1 MIKINLLPQQ
11 KRSKSTNIEKG
22 AVLFVFGILAMLGSV
37 FGVDY
42 YFTSEL
48 NTLQASVAAKTQT
61 RALLE
66 KEAAIV
72 NSVIQEL
79 KDIEGRIKV
88 IKDIRLRQGLPVKF
102 IDEIVI
108 NMPKDK
114 MWFETF
120 SLNANGNIALSG
132 VALDNQIFASY
143 VERLR
148 MSKYIKYIDTRR
160 TSRRAIDGLGLVS
173 FECSVM
179 AQEYFENT
187 NTNGTT
193 NG

>member
-11 KRSKSTNIEKG
+11 KRTKSTNVEKSLVFFVLG
-22 AVLFVFGILAMLGSV
+22 VVVLFGSV

-42 YFTSEL
+42 YFSSQLGEL
-48 NTLQASVAAKTQT
+48 NAAVTAKTQT
-61 RALLE
+61 KTLLE
-66 KEAAIV
+66 KEVAKV
-72 NSVIQEL
+72 NQTIQAL
-79 KDIEGRIKV
+79 QDIEGRIKI
-88 IKDIRLRQGLPVKF
+88 IKDVRLRQGLPVKY

-108 NMPKDK
+108 NMPENKL
-114 MWFETF
+114 WVETF
-120 SLNANGNIALSG
+120 NIDANGNIALSG
-132 VALDNQIFASY
+132 VALDNQAFVTY

-148 MSKYIKYIDTRR
+148 LSKYIASVDTRR

-173 FECSVM
+173 FECSVK
-179 AQEYFENT
+179 AQEYFENI

>member
-11 KRSKSTNIEKG
+11 KRSKSTNVEKG
-22 AVLFVFGILAMLGSV
+22 AVFFILAIMLMLGSV
-37 FGVDY
+37 YGVDY
-42 YFTSEL
+42 YFSSAL
-48 NTLQASVAAKTQT
+48 STLQSSVAAKQQT

-66 KEAAIV
+66 KEVSIV

-79 KDIEGRIKV
+79 KDIETRIKV
-88 IKDIRLRQGLPVKF
+88 IKDIRLRQGLPVKY
-102 IDEIVI
+102 IDEVVV

-120 SLNANGNIALSG
+120 TINANGNIALSG
-132 VALDNQIFASY
+132 VALDNQVFASY

-148 MSKYIKYIDTRR
+148 LSKYIKVVDTRR
-160 TSRRAIDGLGLVS
+160 TSRRAVDGLGLVA

>member
-11 KRSKSTNIEKG
+11 KRSKSTNVEKG
-22 AVLFVFGILAMLGSV
+22 AVFFILAILLMLGSV
-37 FGVDY
+37 YGVDY
-42 YFTSEL
+42 YFSSEL
-48 NTLQASVAAKTQT
+48 STLQSSVAAKQQT

-66 KEAAIV
+66 KEVSIV

-79 KDIEGRIKV
+79 KDIETRIKV
-88 IKDIRLRQGLPVKF
+88 IKDIRLRQGLPVKY
-102 IDEIVI
+102 IDEIVV
-108 NMPKDK
+108 NLPKDK

-120 SLNANGNIALSG
+120 TINANGNIALSG
-132 VALDNQIFASY
+132 VALDNQVFASY

-148 MSKYIKYIDTRR
+148 LSKYIKVVDTRR
-160 TSRRAIDGLGLVS
+160 TSRRAVDGLGLVA

>member
-11 KRSKSTNIEKG
+11 KRTKSTNVEKSLVFFVLG
-22 AVLFVFGILAMLGSV
+22 VVVLFGSV

-42 YFTSEL
+42 YFSSQLGEL
-48 NTLQASVAAKTQT
+48 NAAVAAKTQT
-61 RALLE
+61 KTLLE
-66 KEAAIV
+66 KEVAKV
-72 NSVIQEL
+72 NQTIQAL
-79 KDIEGRIKV
+79 KDIEGRIKI
-88 IKDIRLRQGLPVKF
+88 IKDVRLRQGLPVKY

-108 NMPKDK
+108 NMPENKL
-114 MWFETF
+114 WVETF
-120 SLNANGNIALSG
+120 NIDANGNIALSG
-132 VALDNQIFASY
+132 VALDNQAFVTY

-148 MSKYIKYIDTRR
+148 LSKYIASVDTRR

-173 FECSVM
+173 FECSVK
-179 AQEYFENT
+179 AQEYFENI

>member
-11 KRSKSTNIEKG
+11 KRTKSTNVEKSLVFFVLG
-22 AVLFVFGILAMLGSV
+22 VVVLFGSV

-42 YFTSEL
+42 YFSSQLGEL
-48 NTLQASVAAKTQT
+48 NAAVTAKTQT
-61 RALLE
+61 KTLLE
-66 KEAAIV
+66 KEVAKV
-72 NSVIQEL
+72 NQTIQAL
-79 KDIEGRIKV
+79 QDIEGRIKI
-88 IKDIRLRQGLPVKF
+88 IKDVRLRQGLPVKY

-108 NMPKDK
+108 NMPENKL
-114 MWFETF
+114 WVETF
-120 SLNANGNIALSG
+120 TLDANGNIALSG
-132 VALDNQIFASY
+132 VALDNQAFVTY

-148 MSKYIKYIDTRR
+148 LSKYIASVDTRR

-173 FECSVM
+173 FECSVK
-179 AQEYFENT
+179 AQEYFENI

>member
-22 AVLFVFGILAMLGSV
+22 AVFFVMGILAMLISV
-37 FGVDY
+37 FAVDY
-42 YFTSEL
+42 YFSAEL
-48 NTLQASVAAKTQT
+48 NSLRSAVAAKTQT
-61 RALLE
+61 RDLLQ
-66 KEAAIV
+66 KEVAIV
-72 NSVIQEL
+72 NSVLQEL
-79 KDIEGRIKV
+79 KDIENRIKI
-88 IKDIRLRQGLPVKF
+88 IKDIRLRQGLPVKY
-102 IDEIVI
+102 IDEIVV

-120 SLNANGNIALSG
+120 TLNANGNIALSG
-132 VALDNQIFASY
+132 VALDNQVFASY

-148 MSKYIKYIDTRR
+148 LSKYIKFIDTRR
-160 TSRRAIDGLGLVS
+160 TSRRTIEGLGLVA
-173 FECSVM
+173 FECSVT
-179 AQEYFENT
+179 ANEYFENT

>member
-11 KRSKSTNIEKG
+11 KRTKTTNIEKSFVVFALG
-22 AVLFVFGILAMLGSV
+22 VVLVLGSV

-42 YFTSEL
+42 FFSSQLAEL
-48 NTLQASVAAKTQT
+48 NGVVAARTQT
-61 RALLE
+61 KMLLE
-66 KEAAIV
+66 KEVAKV
-72 NSVIQEL
+72 NETIQAL

-88 IKDIRLRQGLPVKF
+88 IKDVRLRQGLPVKY
-102 IDEIVI
+102 IDEIVV
-108 NMPKDK
+108 NMPQNKI
-114 MWFETF
+114 WVETF
-120 SLNANGNIALSG
+120 TVDSSGNIALTG
-132 VALDNQIFASY
+132 VALDNQAFVSY

-148 MSKYIKYIDTRR
+148 LSKYIASVDTRR

-173 FECSVM
+173 FECSVK

>member
-11 KRSKSTNIEKG
+11 KRTKTTNIEKSFVDFALRG
-22 AVLFVFGILAMLGSV
+22 VLVLGSV

-42 YFTSEL
+42 FFSSQLGEL
-48 NTLQASVAAKTQT
+48 NEGVAARTQT
-61 RALLE
+61 KKLLE
-66 KEAAIV
+66 KEVAKV
-72 NSVIQEL
+72 NETIQAL
-79 KDIEGRIKV
+79 KDIEGRVKV
-88 IKDIRLRQGLPVKF
+88 IKDVRLRQGLPVKF
-102 IDEIVI
+102 IDEIVV
-108 NMPKDK
+108 NMPQNK
-114 MWFETF
+114 MWVETF
-120 SLNANGNIALSG
+120 TVDSKGNIALTG
-132 VALDNQIFASY
+132 VALDNQAFVSY

-148 MSKYIKYIDTRR
+148 LSKYIASVDTRR

-173 FECSVM
+173 FECSVK

>member
-22 AVLFVFGILAMLGSV
+22 AVLFVFGILAMLASV

-120 SLNANGNIALSG
+120 SLNANGQIALSG

>member
-22 AVLFVFGILAMLGSV
+22 AVFFILAIVLMLGSV
-37 FGVDY
+37 YGVDY
-42 YFTSEL
+42 YFSSEL
-48 NTLQASVAAKTQT
+48 NTLQSAVAAKQQT

-66 KEAAIV
+66 KEVAIV

-79 KDIEGRIKV
+79 KDIETRIKV
-88 IKDIRLRQGLPVKF
+88 IKDIRLRQGLPVKY
-102 IDEIVI
+102 IDEIVV
-108 NMPKDK
+108 NLPKDK

-120 SLNANGNIALSG
+120 TINANGNIALSG
-132 VALDNQIFASY
+132 VALDNQVFASY

-148 MSKYIKYIDTRR
+148 LSKYIKVVDTRR
-160 TSRRAIDGLGLVS
+160 TSRRAVDGLGLVA

>member
-22 AVLFVFGILAMLGSV
+22 SALFVLGVLLMFGSV
-37 FGVDY
+37 YAVDY
-42 YFTSEL
+42 YYSSEL
-48 NTLQASVAAKTQT
+48 DSLKATIASKTQT
-61 RALLE
+61 RSLLQ
-66 KEAAIV
+66 KEVAIV
-72 NSVIQEL
+72 NNVIQEL
-79 KDIEGRIKV
+79 KDIEGRIKI
-88 IKDIRLRQGLPVKF
+88 IKDIRLRQGLPVKY
-102 IDEIVI
+102 IDEIVV

-120 SLNANGNIALSG
+120 TLNANGNIALSG
-132 VALDNQIFASY
+132 VALDNQVFASY
-143 VERLR
+143 VEKLRL
-148 MSKYIKYIDTRR
+148 SKYIKFIDTRR
-160 TSRRAIDGLGLVS
+160 TSRRAIEGLGLVS
-173 FECSVM
+173 FQCSVM

>member
-1 MIKINLLPQQ
+1 MIKINLRPQQ
-11 KRSKSTNIEKG
+11 KRTKTTHIEKSFVVFALG
-22 AVLFVFGILAMLGSV
+22 VVLVLGSV

-42 YFTSEL
+42 FFSSQLAEL
-48 NTLQASVAAKTQT
+48 NEVVAARTQT
-61 RALLE
+61 KILLE
-66 KEAAIV
+66 KEVAKV
-72 NSVIQEL
+72 NETIQAL

-88 IKDIRLRQGLPVKF
+88 IKDIRLRQGLPVKY
-102 IDEIVI
+102 IDEVVV

-120 SLNANGNIALSG
+120 TINANGNIALSG
-132 VALDNQIFASY
+132 VALDNHVFASY

-148 MSKYIKYIDTRR
+148 LSKYIKVVDTRR
-160 TSRRAIDGLGLVS
+160 TSRRAVDGLGLVA

>member
-11 KRSKSTNIEKG
+11 KRSKSTNVEKG
-22 AVLFVFGILAMLGSV
+22 AVFFILGILVMIGSV

-42 YFTSEL
+42 YFTAEL
-48 NTLQASVAAKTQT
+48 SALQASVTAKQQT
-61 RALLE
+61 KALLE
-66 KEAAIV
+66 KEVAVV
-72 NSVIQEL
+72 NNLIQEL
-79 KDIEGRIKV
+79 KDIETRIKV

-102 IDEIVI
+102 IDEIVV

-114 MWFETF
+114 IWFETF
-120 SLNANGNIALSG
+120 TINANGNIALSG
-132 VALDNQIFASY
+132 VALDNQVFASY

-148 MSKYIKYIDTRR
+148 LSKYIKSIDTRK
-160 TSRRAIDGLGLVS
+160 TSRRAVDGLGLVA

-179 AQEYFENT
+179 AQEYFENM

>member
-11 KRSKSTNIEKG
+11 KRTKTTNIEKSFVVFALG
-22 AVLFVFGILAMLGSV
+22 VVLVLGSV

-42 YFTSEL
+42 FFSSQLEEL
-48 NTLQASVAAKTQT
+48 NEGVAAKTQT
-61 RALLE
+61 KKLLE
-66 KEAAIV
+66 KEVAKV
-72 NSVIQEL
+72 NETIQAL
-79 KDIEGRIKV
+79 KDIEGRVKV
-88 IKDIRLRQGLPVKF
+88 IKDVRLRQGLPVKF
-102 IDEIVI
+102 IDEIVV
-108 NMPKDK
+108 NMPQNK
-114 MWFETF
+114 MWVETF
-120 SLNANGNIALSG
+120 TVDSNGNIALTG
-132 VALDNQIFASY
+132 VALDNQAFVSY

-148 MSKYIKYIDTRR
+148 LSKYIASVDTRR

-173 FECSVM
+173 FECSVK

>member
-11 KRSKSTNIEKG
+11 KRTKSTNVEKG
-22 AVLFVFGILAMLGSV
+22 SAFFILGILLMFASV
-37 FGVDY
+37 YGVDY
-42 YFTSEL
+42 YFTAEL
-48 NTLQASVAAKTQT
+48 DELQASVAAKQQT
-61 RALLE
+61 RGLLE
-66 KEAAIV
+66 KEVAVV

-79 KDIEGRIKV
+79 KDIETRIKI
-88 IKDIRLRQGLPVKF
+88 IKDIRLRQGLPVKY
-102 IDEIVI
+102 IDEIVV

-120 SLNANGNIALSG
+120 TISANGNIALSG

-148 MSKYIKYIDTRR
+148 LSKYIGVVDTRR
-160 TSRRAIDGLGLVS
+160 TSRRAVDGLGLVA

>member
-22 AVLFVFGILAMLGSV
+22 SALFVLGVLLMFGSV
-37 FGVDY
+37 YAVDY
-42 YFTSEL
+42 YYSSEL
-48 NTLQASVAAKTQT
+48 DNLKASIASKTQT
-61 RALLE
+61 RSLLQ
-66 KEAAIV
+66 KEVAIV
-72 NSVIQEL
+72 NNVIQEL
-79 KDIEGRIKV
+79 KDIEGRIKI
-88 IKDIRLRQGLPVKF
+88 IKDIRLRQGLPVKY
-102 IDEIVI
+102 IDEIVV

-132 VALDNQIFASY
+132 VALDNQVFASY
-143 VERLR
+143 VEKLRL
-148 MSKYIKYIDTRR
+148 SKYIKYIDTRR
-160 TSRRAIDGLGLVS
+160 TSRRAIQGLGLVS
-173 FECSVM
+173 FQCSVM

>member
-11 KRSKSTNIEKG
+11 KRTKSTNVEKSLVFFVLG
-22 AVLFVFGILAMLGSV
+22 VVVLFGSV

-42 YFTSEL
+42 YFSSQLGEL
-48 NTLQASVAAKTQT
+48 NAAVTAKTQT
-61 RALLE
+61 KSLLE
-66 KEAAIV
+66 KEVAKV
-72 NSVIQEL
+72 NQTIQAL
-79 KDIEGRIKV
+79 KDIEGRIKI
-88 IKDIRLRQGLPVKF
+88 IKDVRLRQGLPVKY

-108 NMPKDK
+108 NMPENKL
-114 MWFETF
+114 WVETF
-120 SLNANGNIALSG
+120 NIDANGNIALSG
-132 VALDNQIFASY
+132 VALDNQAFVTY

-148 MSKYIKYIDTRR
+148 LSKYIASVDTRR

-173 FECSVM
+173 FECSVK
-179 AQEYFENT
+179 AQEYFENI

>member
-11 KRSKSTNIEKG
+11 KRSKSTNVEKG
-22 AVLFVFGILAMLGSV
+22 AVFFVLAIMLMLGSV
-37 FGVDY
+37 YGVDY
-42 YFTSEL
+42 YFSAEL
-48 NTLQASVAAKTQT
+48 STLQSSVAAKQQT

-66 KEAAIV
+66 KEVAIV

-79 KDIEGRIKV
+79 KDIETRIKV
-88 IKDIRLRQGLPVKF
+88 IKDIRLRQGLPVKY
-102 IDEIVI
+102 IDEIVV
-108 NMPKDK
+108 NLPKDK

-120 SLNANGNIALSG
+120 TINANGNIALSG
-132 VALDNQIFASY
+132 VALDNQVFASY

-148 MSKYIKYIDTRR
+148 LSKYIKVVDTRR
-160 TSRRAIDGLGLVS
+160 TSRRAVDGLGLVA

>member
-11 KRSKSTNIEKG
+11 KRTKSTNVEKSLVFFVLG
-22 AVLFVFGILAMLGSV
+22 VVVLFGSV

-42 YFTSEL
+42 YFSSQLGEL
-48 NTLQASVAAKTQT
+48 NAAVTAKTQT
-61 RALLE
+61 KSLLE
-66 KEAAIV
+66 KEVAKV
-72 NSVIQEL
+72 NQTIQAL
-79 KDIEGRIKV
+79 QDIEGRIKI
-88 IKDIRLRQGLPVKF
+88 IKDVRQRQGLPVKY

-108 NMPKDK
+108 NMPENKL
-114 MWFETF
+114 WVETF
-120 SLNANGNIALSG
+120 NIDANGNIALSG
-132 VALDNQIFASY
+132 VALDNQAFVTY

-148 MSKYIKYIDTRR
+148 LSKYIASVDTRR

-173 FECSVM
+173 FECSVK
-179 AQEYFENT
+179 AQEYFENI

>member
-11 KRSKSTNIEKG
+11 KRSKSTNVEKG
-22 AVLFVFGILAMLGSV
+22 AVFFILAILLMLGSV
-37 FGVDY
+37 YGVDY
-42 YFTSEL
+42 YFSSEL
-48 NTLQASVAAKTQT
+48 STLQSSVAEKQQT

-66 KEAAIV
+66 KEVAIV

-79 KDIEGRIKV
+79 KDIETRIKV
-88 IKDIRLRQGLPVKF
+88 IKDIRLRQGLPVKY
-102 IDEIVI
+102 IDEIVV
-108 NMPKDK
+108 NLPKDK

-120 SLNANGNIALSG
+120 TINANGNIALSG
-132 VALDNQIFASY
+132 VALDNQVFASY

-148 MSKYIKYIDTRR
+148 LSKYIKVVDTRR
-160 TSRRAIDGLGLVS
+160 TSRRAVDGLGLVA

>member
-1 MIKINLLPQQ
+1 ML
-11 KRSKSTNIEKG
+11 
-22 AVLFVFGILAMLGSV
+22 MLGSV
-37 FGVDY
+37 YGVDY
-42 YFTSEL
+42 YFSSEL
-48 NTLQASVAAKTQT
+48 STLQSSVAAKQQT

-66 KEAAIV
+66 KEVAIV

-79 KDIEGRIKV
+79 KDIETRIKV
-88 IKDIRLRQGLPVKF
+88 IKDIRLRQGLPVKY
-102 IDEIVI
+102 IDEVVV

-120 SLNANGNIALSG
+120 TINANGNIALSG
-132 VALDNQIFASY
+132 VALDNQVFASY

-148 MSKYIKYIDTRR
+148 LSKYIKVVDTRR
-160 TSRRAIDGLGLVS
+160 TSRRAVDGLGLVA

>member
-11 KRSKSTNIEKG
+11 KRSKSTNVEKG
-22 AVLFVFGILAMLGSV
+22 AVFFILAILLMLGSV
-37 FGVDY
+37 YGVDY
-42 YFTSEL
+42 YFSAEL
-48 NTLQASVAAKTQT
+48 STLQSSVAAKQQT

-66 KEAAIV
+66 KEVAIV

-79 KDIEGRIKV
+79 KDIETRIKV
-88 IKDIRLRQGLPVKF
+88 IKDIRLRQGLPVKY
-102 IDEIVI
+102 IDEIVV
-108 NMPKDK
+108 NLPKDK

-120 SLNANGNIALSG
+120 TINANGNIALSG
-132 VALDNQIFASY
+132 VALDNQVFASY

-148 MSKYIKYIDTRR
+148 LSKYIKVVDTRR
-160 TSRRAIDGLGLVS
+160 TSRRAVDGLGLVA

>member
-11 KRSKSTNIEKG
+11 KRSKSTNVEKG
-22 AVLFVFGILAMLGSV
+22 AVFFVLAIMLMLGSV
-37 FGVDY
+37 YGVDY
-42 YFTSEL
+42 YFSAEL
-48 NTLQASVAAKTQT
+48 STLQSSVAAKQQT

-66 KEAAIV
+66 KEVAIV

-79 KDIEGRIKV
+79 KDIETRIKV
-88 IKDIRLRQGLPVKF
+88 IKDIRLRQGLPVKY
-102 IDEIVI
+102 IDEVVV

-120 SLNANGNIALSG
+120 TINANGNIALSG
-132 VALDNQIFASY
+132 VALDNQVFASY

-148 MSKYIKYIDTRR
+148 LSKYIKVVDTRR
-160 TSRRAIDGLGLVS
+160 TSRRAVDGLGLVA

>member
-11 KRSKSTNIEKG
+11 KRTKTTNIEKSFVVFALG
-22 AVLFVFGILAMLGSV
+22 VVLVLGSV

-42 YFTSEL
+42 FFSSQLEEL
-48 NTLQASVAAKTQT
+48 NEGVAAKTQT
-61 RALLE
+61 KKLLE
-66 KEAAIV
+66 KEVAKV
-72 NSVIQEL
+72 NETIQAL
-79 KDIEGRIKV
+79 KDIEGRVKV
-88 IKDIRLRQGLPVKF
+88 IKDVRLRQGLPVKF
-102 IDEIVI
+102 IDEIVV
-108 NMPKDK
+108 NMPQNK
-114 MWFETF
+114 MWVETF
-120 SLNANGNIALSG
+120 TVDPNGNIALTG
-132 VALDNQIFASY
+132 VALDNQAFVSY

-148 MSKYIKYIDTRR
+148 LSKYIASVDTRR

-173 FECSVM
+173 FECSVK